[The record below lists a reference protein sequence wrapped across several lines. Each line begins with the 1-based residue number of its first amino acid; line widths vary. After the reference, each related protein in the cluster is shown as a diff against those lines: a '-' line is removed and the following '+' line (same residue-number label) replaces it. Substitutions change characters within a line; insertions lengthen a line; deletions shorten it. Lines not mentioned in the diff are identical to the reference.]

1 MAATKTPG
9 AVSEDSPATRS
20 LFEEARRY
28 IPGGTSRIHYYYEPY
43 PIYGRSAA
51 GCHLTDV
58 EGVERTDFL
67 NNMTALIHGHGNLR
81 INRAIIDQLERGAA
95 WSEPSEVEVDLA
107 RLMVERVDTVE
118 QIRFANS
125 GTEAVMLAIKLARAF
140 TGRSKIVKFEGF
152 YHGYYDYAQVSYSST
167 PDNWGPADSPA
178 SVASSGGLADSVTDE
193 VLVVPY
199 NDRAAVERLLET
211 QGSEIAAF
219 ITDPLSNRAGFP
231 MPADGYLDFLREI
244 TRDNGIPLIFD
255 EVISFRVAYGG
266 AQSKYGGGPDLT
278 TFGKIIGGGL
288 PVGAVGG
295 RAEIMSLLDP
305 TKGPPKVA
313 SGGTFSANPLTMVAG
328 LAAMEQMTPQVYERL
343 NGLGQRLRNESN
355 AIFAGAGEPAQLTGG
370 GSVFRI
376 LMTADPIVNY
386 RSTVLGASPPGRLLA
401 LHRNLLDEGVIVH
414 KEGLGCLSTP
424 MSDID
429 VDGFLSA
436 LRRSVDRLPD
446 LD

>member
-1 MAATKTPG
+1 
-9 AVSEDSPATRS
+9 
-20 LFEEARRY
+20 
-28 IPGGTSRIHYYYEPY
+28 
-43 PIYGRSAA
+43 
-51 GCHLTDV
+51 
-58 EGVERTDFL
+58 
-67 NNMTALIHGHGNLR
+67 
-81 INRAIIDQLERGAA
+81 
-95 WSEPSEVEVDLA
+95 
-107 RLMVERVDTVE
+107 MVERVDTVE

-140 TGRSKIVKFEGF
+140 TGRSKIAKFEGF

-178 SVASSGGLADSVTDE
+178 SVASSGGLADSVTDD

-199 NDRAAVERLLET
+199 NDRAALERLLEK

-219 ITDPLSNRAGFP
+219 ITDPLSNRGGFP
-231 MPADGYLDFLREI
+231 MPTEGFLKFLREI

-255 EVISFRVAYGG
+255 EVISFRVGHGG
-266 AQSKYGGGPDLT
+266 AQAKYGGDPDLT

-295 RAEIMSLLDP
+295 RAELMSLLDP

-328 LAAMEQMTPQVYERL
+328 LAAMEQMTHQVYERL
-343 NGLGQRLRNESN
+343 DRLGRRLRTESN
-355 AIFAGAGEPAQLTGG
+355 AIFADAGEPAQITGD

-376 LMTADPIVNY
+376 LMTADPIVDY
-386 RSTVLGASPPGRLLA
+386 RSTVLGATPPGRLHA

-424 MSDID
+424 MNDIEI
-429 VDGFLSA
+429 DGFLTA
-436 LRRSVDRLPD
+436 LKRSVALLPD